1 MKDREEKESAKK
13 MKEIIKELNKAS
25 LSNATGI
32 SYNRL
37 RKFASGSIKK
47 LSAEEKEKIYN
58 YLLCLADKFKN

>member
-1 MKDREEKESAKK
+1 